1 MPTLGSQIGTM
12 RHCIFRKF
20 TSWHALQI
28 FQRFH
33 AAYVDAISNPFY
45 TMDTVSHRRC

>member
-1 MPTLGSQIGTM
+1 M
-12 RHCIFRKF
+12 RHCSVRIFM
-20 TSWHALQI
+20 SWLTMQI

-45 TMDTVSHRRC
+45 TMDTVSHRHC